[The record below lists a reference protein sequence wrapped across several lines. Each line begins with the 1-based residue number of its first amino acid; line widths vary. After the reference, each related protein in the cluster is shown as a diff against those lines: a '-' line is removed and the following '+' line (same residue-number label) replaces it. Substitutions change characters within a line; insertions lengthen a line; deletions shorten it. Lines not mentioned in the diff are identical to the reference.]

1 VPNESAE
8 KSLHFHLSSIVDP
21 RVERT
26 LDHSLLDILMI
37 SVCAILCGAEGFA
50 DFERF
55 GNAKIEW
62 LSTFLKLPNGIPS
75 HDTFGRVFAAIN
87 PRQFSQCFSN
97 WTKEL
102 RKSLKGE
109 IVAIDGKTL
118 RRSHSRSKGK
128 AAIHMVSAWAH
139 ENQLVLGQRKVDAK
153 SNEITAIPELLRTLD
168 LEGCIVTIDA
178 MGCQKEIT
186 KEIRDAKADYV
197 ISLKGNQSNL
207 HMEVEALF
215 DIAQSDDN
223 FATMPHDFL
232 ETKEKN
238 HGRHETHRYWITNDT
253 AWLGK
258 HSEWSDLNAIG
269 MVESVRKME
278 DKITTERRF
287 YICSIE
293 ADARK
298 FARAVR
304 SHWSIENSLHWSLD
318 VNFGED
324 QCRVREGNA
333 AENFAILRHLAIN
346 ILKADTTLKC
356 GIKAKQKSAG
366 WDHSYLFCLLG
377 I

>member
-8 KSLHFHLSSIVDP
+8 RSLRYHLSSIVDP
-21 RVERT
+21 RVDRT
-26 LDHSLLDILMI
+26 QDHSLLDILMI

-55 GNAKIEW
+55 GKAKIEW

-118 RRSHSRSKGK
+118 RRSHSRSKAK
-128 AAIHMVSAWAH
+128 AAIHMVSAWAR
-139 ENQLVLGQRKVDAK
+139 ENELVLGQRKVDAK
-153 SNEITAIPELLRTLD
+153 SNEITAIPELLRSLS

-197 ISLKGNQSNL
+197 ISLKGNQGNL

-215 DIAQSDDN
+215 DIAMEDN

-232 ETKEKN
+232 ETMEKN
-238 HGRHETHRYWITNDT
+238 HGRHETRRYWITKDT
-253 AWLGK
+253 EWLSK
-258 HSEWSDLNAIG
+258 HSEWRDLNAIG
-269 MVESVRKME
+269 MVESVRKL
-278 DKITTERRF
+278 DGKTTTERRF
-287 YICSIE
+287 YICSI
-293 ADARK
+293 APCARE

-304 SHWSIENSLHWSLD
+304 GHWSIENSLHWSLD

-324 QCRVREGNA
+324 QCRVREGHA

-366 WDHSYLFCLLG
+366 WDHSYLFSLLG
-377 I
+377 V